1 MLLTEDKPKTESY
14 KKANNNGV
22 KKDTLGKDM
31 AISVSDKKE
40 NSW

>member
-1 MLLTEDKPKTESY
+1 MLLTEDTKTESY

-22 KKDTLGKDM
+22 KKDTRGKDM
-31 AISVSDKKE
+31 AISESDKKE